1 MGLAGL
7 VGTGGPG
14 ERGEHDSLDTQA
26 SSARCKG
33 RTQHGYTG
41 EVCLTSGGWTRRFFV
56 RLSMGSGWSGDGETR
71 KKTGE
76 DGEVGKIGV
85 AQFLGKS
92 SSKCDVT
99 LQFLCTFV
107 DLVVFFGVVAQVHRN
122 ILRRY
127 CV

>member
-14 ERGEHDSLDTQA
+14 ERGEHDGIDPLAYTLHG
-26 SSARCKG
+26 CKG
-33 RTQHGYTG
+33 RTQHGYS
-41 EVCLTSGGWTRRFFV
+41 LKASGGGIRRFFV

-85 AQFLGKS
+85 AQF
-92 SSKCDVT
+92 
-99 LQFLCTFV
+99 
-107 DLVVFFGVVAQVHRN
+107 
-122 ILRRY
+122 
-127 CV
+127 